1 VTLARWL
8 ALWAAVTVAVAVGQF
23 FATDW
28 AGGLNPQARCESLQ
42 LTLPKVTG
50 VREVGQR
57 RWPPATRCMAIECF
71 TERRGAD
78 GESCPGDS
86 RTAVFLLPARAS
98 DWAFLL
104 LGSMLFT
111 PLIAGMTMITL
122 RWRSGHARPS

>member
-1 VTLARWL
+1 MTLARWL
-8 ALWAAVTVAVAVGQF
+8 ALWAAVTVAVGAAQF

-57 RWPPATRCMAIECF
+57 VWPPATRCMAVECF
-71 TERRGAD
+71 SEARGKD
-78 GESCPGDS
+78 GQTCVGDS
-86 RTAVFLLPARAS
+86 RSAVILLSARAS

-111 PLIAGMTMITL
+111 PLIAGMTMITM